1 MTGNQPGG
9 GWDQNAK
16 VTWWA
21 FSSSATAGDSTPTA
35 TAALPPVYPAFI
47 SGRTV
52 APASPASPH
61 LAVNIRHPEFWL
73 NPLVLLTVR
82 GQSNSNNTWATTVR
96 PIPDQTSFLVNLY
109 LTTGSGWRDNVEI
122 DWVLVR
128 RDTIVESVLPPRQLV
143 NTTAYVG
150 PVVQEI
156 QVPTCASAPP
166 HTQYTHTVKPHTC
179 NS

>member
-1 MTGNQPGG
+1 VRWVLNDGNQPGG
-9 GWDQNAK
+9 GWDQDVK

-21 FSSSATAGDSTPTA
+21 FSSSAAA
-35 TAALPPVYPAFI
+35 AALPPIYPAFI

-61 LAVNIRHPEFWL
+61 LTVNIRHPEFWL
-73 NPLVLLTVR
+73 NPLILLTVR
-82 GQSNSNNTWATTVR
+82 GQSNNGNSNNTWATTVR

-156 QVPTCASAPP
+156 QVQTCAHARP
-166 HTQYTHTVKPHTC
+166 HP
-179 NS
+179 